1 MTTENTQPKQPA
13 KQGADEPTIEV
24 EPEPKAGAKAE
35 PPPRPEPSA
44 APSRLGRAEAII
56 RRNVLWSL
64 GAGAVPIPFVDAIAV
79 TGVQMKMLS
88 ELSELYGI
96 EFTKDIA
103 QKLVTSLLS
112 SLGGLTLGAS
122 IGSSMAKLIPG
133 VGTAL
138 GIVTIPIFA
147 GAFTLATGKV
157 FMMHFESGGTLLNF
171 DPVAMRAYFK
181 REFDRAKETVAEVR
195 EEAKS
200 NERT

>member
-1 MTTENTQPKQPA
+1 MTTENTQPRQPA
-13 KQGADEPTIEV
+13 KQGKDEPTIGV
-24 EPEPKAGAKAE
+24 ESEPKAGAKPEPPSRPERSAE
-35 PPPRPEPSA
+35 P
-44 APSRLGRAEAII
+44 SRVGRAEAII

-64 GAGAVPIPFVDAIAV
+64 GAGAVPIPLLDAIAV

-88 ELSELYGI
+88 ELSELYEV

-122 IGSSMAKLIPG
+122 IGSSVAKLIPG

-171 DPVAMRAYFK
+171 DPVAMRSYFK
-181 REFDRAKETVAEVR
+181 QEFERAKETVAEVR

-200 NERT
+200 DERA